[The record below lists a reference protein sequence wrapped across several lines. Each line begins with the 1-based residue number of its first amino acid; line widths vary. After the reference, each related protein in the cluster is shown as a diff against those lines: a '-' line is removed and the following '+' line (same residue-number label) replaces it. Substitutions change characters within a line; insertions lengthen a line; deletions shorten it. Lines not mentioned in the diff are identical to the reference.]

1 MKKSIVE
8 LIRTGNFEQLQQDY
22 FPELDLQKVKKIFG
36 QVKEHTNGISYDQI
50 VGLFKSAKVDTGSI
64 LKYGATILGVVNGFS
79 GSLKD
84 AMSNLADGFVGT
96 MKEDVV
102 DLKSMTE
109 TVVNDIKGLKLG
121 QLLGDFLRS
130 GVDTVSKSVANAIA
144 AEGDARETVNKEMG
158 IAGELADRYRAALVD
173 AYNQT
178 ILLGAQFKDIQ
189 EIVAGTS
196 NSLLTAKILTADTIE
211 KIYETG
217 KALGVSNT
225 LIAESAGAFE
235 DISVGISS
243 VPGLL
248 DKAGAH
254 ARSVGLNVKQ
264 YTETLTKH
272 ITLLNQ
278 FGFKNG
284 IEGLSKMVEKAQ
296 SLRLEMSTIT
306 NLAEKVFNPEGAIEL
321 SATLNAIGAGFGS
334 FADPLKLVYQSTND
348 LGGLQDTLTNAAA
361 SLATFNQQSGR
372 FEITAVNMRKAK
384 DMADALGMSYQDLT
398 NLAVRAAQKQEMA
411 LKVDRIGGFNEES
424 RDFMKNMAEMKDG
437 KIVVSVGNTLGDEA
451 KKFGQAFQDGYIDI
465 SKLTDEGI
473 GKLREDLD
481 KYQQEANKKPTEIAT
496 DQLRELERIQ
506 LTVKDIAFKMGVGI
520 ARSSTVQTPL
530 KEVRDYLNDQNRQN
544 ISKQTKVIVENT
556 QPDFS
561 SVENSLSAI
570 FDVATKQPKTS
581 TNTERVVEKTNNNT
595 TKTEK
600 VVDRKSILEKTR
612 TYTVTPTVVKP
623 DVTIN
628 QKEPKQV
635 VQKTL
640 NYNVTPT
647 KVEKPQTKTIPSDKK
662 TTVIIPKD
670 VVPLP
675 KQNTIPKIE
684 PKTPSKKEAVLA
696 KTLNTPPK
704 PLNVENN
711 KTVINNTEKKVTVLT
726 PTPKTEVPKT
736 PSTKKEV
743 TPKTGETKKP
753 IIVNKITTINNAPST
768 KEPVQTKEEK
778 KPVIVNKT
786 TTINNT
792 PSTKPPIPT
801 KEEKKPVI
809 VNTTPPPVKT
819 SQSTTV
825 NNTYNKNV
833 VTATPKVEVPNTNVP
848 IEKKIPQEKPEKT
861 VVIKEG
867 EPTQQTLPHVTE
879 KKTEVYNEKKITIV
893 NPPSPAVK
901 IPSEIKKQPVLP
913 EQKQITTQAVPVD
926 FVKPIVVVPPT
937 DKKQPEQPKAV
948 ETKTVETVKPVII
961 APVGKKATEEP
972 RPVEKKTV
980 VINPKEKEIT
990 IIKDRPNPQ
999 ERKPLD
1005 LKPVVIK
1012 PVTENKQP
1020 IKATTTKIPE
1030 PKSQKAT
1037 AVLEKSTKKK
1047 ETKVIDRTVEK
1058 HTEKT
1063 ITVAPQKPD
1072 STVYKKPVSVAPKAE
1087 SKTLHK
1093 ERKPQQVTPST
1104 IEPKKKPLST
1114 GFLLPK
1120 TKEKTPDTEN
1130 KTSQTDVTP
1139 KKDIKI
1145 DVDIHSSQTLYDDL
1159 VRNLLRDG
1167 EFIAQFKKKFKES
1180 DM

>member
-130 GVDTVSKSVANAIA
+130 GVDMVSKSVANAIA

-173 AYNQT
+173 AYSQT

-211 KIYETG
+211 RIYETG

-473 GKLREDLD
+473 GKLRDDLD

-506 LTVKDIAFKMGVGI
+506 LTVKDIAFKMGAGI
-520 ARSSTVQTPL
+520 ARSSAVQTPL
-530 KEVRDYLNDQNRQN
+530 KEVRDYLSDHNRQN

-570 FDVATKQPKTS
+570 FDVATKQSKTP

-595 TKTEK
+595 IKTEK

-647 KVEKPQTKTIPSDKK
+647 KVEKPQTKTIPSEKK

-675 KQNTIPKIE
+675 RQNITPKPE
-684 PKTPSKKEAVLA
+684 PKTPSKKEIVLA
-696 KTLNTPPK
+696 KTLQTP
-704 PLNVENN
+704 
-711 KTVINNTEKKVTVLT
+711 
-726 PTPKTEVPKT
+726 PKTEVPKT
-736 PSTKKEV
+736 LSTKKEI

-753 IIVNKITTINNAPST
+753 IIVNKTTTINNTPST
-768 KEPVQTKEEK
+768 KQPVQTKEEK
-778 KPVIVNKT
+778 KPVIVNT
-786 TTINNT
+786 
-792 PSTKPPIPT
+792 S
-801 KEEKKPVI
+801 
-809 VNTTPPPVKT
+809 PPPVKT
-819 SQSTTV
+819 SQPTTV

-833 VTATPKVEVPNTNVP
+833 VSATPKVEVPKTNVP
-848 IEKKIPQEKPEKT
+848 VEKKIPQQQPEKNL
-861 VVIKEG
+861 VIKDG
-867 EPTQQTLPHVTE
+867 EPTKQTISHVTE

-893 NPPSPAVK
+893 NPPSPAAKV
-901 IPSEIKKQPVLP
+901 PSEIKKQPALP
-913 EQKQITTQAVPVD
+913 EQKQITTQVVPVD
-926 FVKPIVVVPPT
+926 SVKPIVVVPPT
-937 DKKQPEQPKAV
+937 DKKQLEQPKA
-948 ETKTVETVKPVII
+948 
-961 APVGKKATEEP
+961 
-972 RPVEKKTV
+972 VEKKTV

-990 IIKDRPNPQ
+990 VIKDRPNPQ

-1012 PVTENKQP
+1012 PVTQNKQP
-1020 IKATTTKIPE
+1020 IKATTTKVPE
-1030 PKSQKAT
+1030 PKSHKT
-1037 AVLEKSTKKK
+1037 TTVLEKPTQKK

-1063 ITVAPQKPD
+1063 ITVAPQKSD
-1072 STVYKKPVSVAPKAE
+1072 STVNKKPVSVAPKAE

-1093 ERKPQQVTPST
+1093 ERKPQQVIPSS
-1104 IEPKKKPLST
+1104 IEPKKKSSST

-1120 TKEKTPDTEN
+1120 TKDKTPDTDN
-1130 KTSQTDVTP
+1130 KASQTEVTA